1 MLLWGPVGGGTLA
14 VESKPVLMQRKPLII
29 DVAALEA
36 AFGNN
41 SPEFRAYFDT
51 EEGQVG
57 TLQGPALHD
66 PAAMQR
72 FTAEPGRW
80 LLIEPVAPRV
90 QHGWMTR
97 FIETVSNPLLKAT
110 LTASVDG
117 AGAFRQFKQALRV
130 DSRERERWYTYRSG
144 LLRQQIQTWLQLHGL
159 VALESSL
166 AAALRS
172 LATEGE
178 ANRDANLRRVAG
190 EYIDRLPEASLRLAL
205 VYLRY
210 LAPGQDEPASG

>member
-1 MLLWGPVGGGTLA
+1 M
-14 VESKPVLMQRKPLII
+14 ERKPLVI
-29 DVAALEA
+29 DIAALEA

-41 SPEFRAYFDT
+41 SPEFRAYLDT
-51 EEGQVG
+51 QEGEVA
-57 TLQGPALHD
+57 TLQGPAVAD
-66 PAAMQR
+66 VAALQR
-72 FTAEPGRW
+72 FAAEPGRW

-97 FIETVSNPLLKAT
+97 FIETVKSEALRAA
-110 LTASVDG
+110 LTASIDG
-117 AGAFRQFKQALRV
+117 VGAFRQFKQVLRAEP
-130 DSRERERWYTYRSG
+130 RERERWFTFRSG
-144 LLRQQIQTWLQLHGL
+144 LLRVQIEAWLQEHEVVVQG
-159 VALESSL
+159 SSL

-178 ANRDANLRRVAG
+178 AAREANLRRVGA

-210 LAPGQDEPASG
+210 LAPELAPELAGPE